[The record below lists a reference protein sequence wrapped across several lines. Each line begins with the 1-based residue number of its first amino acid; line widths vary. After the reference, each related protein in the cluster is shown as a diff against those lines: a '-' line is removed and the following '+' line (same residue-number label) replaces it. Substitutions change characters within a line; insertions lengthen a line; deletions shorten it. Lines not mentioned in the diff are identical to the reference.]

1 MSYHINGAH
10 LSQDIEKYI
19 ISHHGKVQVNR
30 TSKCAPMKWK
40 VGSVYQSLRIVMN
53 LYAVNLNLQHLL
65 LQVCFNHQHLSNNQ
79 QAQNVTISS
88 DSVEKTVLSYRNIA
102 SFDCILELISQLE
115 AKRLVP
121 SNICSY
127 FERRKQQ
134 ALPVKRVC

>member
-19 ISHHGKVQVNR
+19 ISHQGKVQVNR
-30 TSKCAPMKWK
+30 TSKCALTKWK
-40 VGSVYQSLRIVMN
+40 V
-53 LYAVNLNLQHLL
+53 
-65 LQVCFNHQHLSNNQ
+65 
-79 QAQNVTISS
+79 
-88 DSVEKTVLSYRNIA
+88 VEKTVLSYRNIA